1 MPPTSSVGFAD
12 VHTMGGADS
21 VTGHDID
28 AVTSATSAGISA
40 GALPKETRLTT
51 VVIALVGGML
61 ASAFAAWQSPGVG
74 VALMTLGL
82 LGTWVATARARERPI
97 HRLEALCLRALT
109 LLGLMPA
116 WRSSSWL
123 LGYDLVAA
131 VVLIAALPWIVGRQ
145 RGATTSI
152 TLTDSALEVAG
163 TVRAVVVGGVDV
175 VREEMNL
182 AAVLARL
189 RGPVVGIAIAIPV
202 VVVFLALF
210 MQADAVFAGLLHKL
224 FDDAS
229 GLLAGRVIVAI
240 AVAWMVLGLS
250 FVAARRQ
257 VAGADGATMATT
269 ITTTTTTPAAVGLSE
284 LLWGVGVVD
293 ALFLCFIAVQGVQM
307 AGFAEA
313 LLLPGV
319 TYSAVAREG
328 FFQLLTVV
336 VLVVGGVLGA
346 GFWLDRG
353 AAGQQRAVR
362 VALTL
367 LLVLTMGIAAT
378 AVLRMARYTD
388 AYGLTA
394 LRFHATVLMAWLM
407 AVLLWCQRTAV
418 SGQRGR
424 FIPGVVGSAVA
435 VVLALHVVNP
445 DGLIAR
451 VNIGRGDRVDVAH
464 LDSLSDDAV
473 ATIASASTSL
483 PPSMHTAACA
493 LVAQR
498 AAAAQEAAAT
508 TSLLSHSVARAMAAG
523 ASCVPAP

>member
-1 MPPTSSVGFAD
+1 MPPTSSFGFAD
-12 VHTMGGADS
+12 VHTMGAADS
-21 VTGHDID
+21 VTGNDVD

-40 GALPKETRLTT
+40 GALPRETRLTT
-51 VVIALVGGML
+51 VVIALVGGTL
-61 ASAFAAWQSPGVG
+61 SSACAAWQSPGVG
-74 VALMTLGL
+74 VALMTLSL

-97 HRLEALCLRALT
+97 HRLEAVCLGALT

-123 LGYDLVAA
+123 LSYDLVAA
-131 VVLIAALPWIVGRQ
+131 VVLIAALPWVVGR
-145 RGATTSI
+145 RGRSPTSV
-152 TLTDSALEVAG
+152 TLTDSVLEVAG
-163 TVRAVVVGGVDV
+163 SARAVVVGGVDMA
-175 VREEMNL
+175 REELNL
-182 AAVLARL
+182 AAVRARVRAPL
-189 RGPVVGIAIAIPV
+189 VGIAIAIPV

-210 MQADAVFAGLLHKL
+210 VQADAVFAGLVHKVMA
-224 FDDAS
+224 DA
-229 GLLAGRVIVAI
+229 GGPLPGRVLVAV

-250 FVAARRQ
+250 FVAARRP
-257 VAGADGATMATT
+257 VGGAAFTTATA
-269 ITTTTTTPAAVGLSE
+269 TTTTTPAAVGLSE
-284 LLWGVGVVD
+284 LLWGVSVVD

-346 GFWLDRG
+346 GLWLDRG
-353 AAGQQRAVR
+353 QAGQQRGVR

-378 AVLRMARYTD
+378 ALLRMARYTD
-388 AYGLTA
+388 AYGLTT

-424 FIPGVVGSAVA
+424 FVPGVVFSAVA
-435 VVLALHVVNP
+435 VVLALHVANP
-445 DGLIAR
+445 DGIIAR
-451 VNIGRGDRVDVAH
+451 VNIGRGERLDVAH
-464 LDSLSDDAV
+464 LDSLSDDALP
-473 ATIASASTSL
+473 TIASASTSL

-493 LVAQR
+493 LVARR
-498 AAAAQEAAAT
+498 AAAAQEAAGT
-508 TSLLSHSVARAMAAG
+508 TSLLSHSVARAMGAG
-523 ASCVPAP
+523 AECVPGR